1 MNETLEMRLE
11 GLGEPVPSKRCV
23 HGVFK
28 YGKCAECAAKI
39 ADAPIPRLELTCP
52 VHGKYESTKIQTC
65 PTCLT
70 QATLYRQIEMDGVE
84 GIRPVDHTLGDCL
97 DEAKRTICGERQ
109 DVYGSPEDSFAI
121 IAEYWS
127 TYLKNRVTDLDA
139 PLNSKDIAHMM
150 ILFKMARVQGQAP
163 SRDSYVDI
171 CGYAGIAADRLSK
184 EK

>member
-84 GIRPVDHTLGDCL
+84 GIRPVPGRGEADDLRRAAGCLRQPGGLVCNHCRILVDVLEEPRDGLGCSS
-97 DEAKRTICGERQ
+97 E
-109 DVYGSPEDSFAI
+109 
-121 IAEYWS
+121 
-127 TYLKNRVTDLDA
+127 
-139 PLNSKDIAHMM
+139 
-150 ILFKMARVQGQAP
+150 
-163 SRDSYVDI
+163 
-171 CGYAGIAADRLSK
+171 
-184 EK
+184 